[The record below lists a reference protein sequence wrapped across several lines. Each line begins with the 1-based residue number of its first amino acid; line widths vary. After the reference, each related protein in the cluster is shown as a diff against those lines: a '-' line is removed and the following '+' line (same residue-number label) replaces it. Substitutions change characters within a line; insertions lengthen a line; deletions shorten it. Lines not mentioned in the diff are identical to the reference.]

1 MSKTSNFCFVIHLC
15 WDLLPVVAHPGPPRA
30 IIDNEAG
37 RADARPLLFYTASA
51 LEQAR
56 LAGYKTTTPDFR
68 QALHCRDSVGIRT
81 QDPQLRRLLLYPAEL
96 PNQSKWTANVGVFE
110 ELCKF
115 ILNTLFTCMR
125 LVLPGGWCRRLPIRR
140 NAS

>member
-1 MSKTSNFCFVIHLC
+1 MLNRPTFGGHIIKTSDFCFVIHPC
-15 WDLLPVVAHPGPPRA
+15 WDLLPVVAHPGPPRV

-68 QALHCRDSVGIRT
+68 QALHCRDSVGVKN
-81 QDPQLRRLLLYPAEL
+81 LRWIPRSY
-96 PNQSKWTANVGVFE
+96 F
-110 ELCKF
+110 KF
-115 ILNTLFTCMR
+115 L
-125 LVLPGGWCRRLPIRR
+125 
-140 NAS
+140 